1 MKSTLV
7 RRNRRQD
14 ARTGLLRAGLHRTGI
29 HTAATGFIACGLAA
43 CGASLPSGGFVTGS
57 VGEQGAHVADLAR
70 PPRQSPGTASP
81 ASDKSAADTPPKSG
95 PAPRQTAAASA
106 TVSGSASPAVAELAR
121 AHAAE
126 PRDVGKALAY
136 GRALKREGK
145 RNEALA
151 VLDTASEVEPR
162 HQSLRVEQGLLSLE
176 LGQSAK
182 AEAALKEA
190 VAGPDKD
197 WRVYS
202 GLGVATSTQGRHKEA
217 QGHFN
222 KALELSPNNP
232 SVLNNMAVSLLLDR
246 KVDQAEAMLRRAS
259 KDGTRP
265 QQVVQN
271 LALTRAIK
279 TAAAADADA
288 GETTAQ

>member
-7 RRNRRQD
+7 RRIRRQD
-14 ARTGLLRAGLHRTGI
+14 ARTVI

-57 VGEQGAHVADLAR
+57 VGEQGAHVAELAR
-70 PPRQSPGTASP
+70 APRQIPGAVAP
-81 ASDKSAADTPPKSG
+81 ASDKAPASDNPGAETQSKSG
-95 PAPRQTAAASA
+95 PAPRQAASA
-106 TVSGSASPAVAELAR
+106 NSAVAELAR

-126 PRDVGKALAY
+126 PRDAGKALAY

-145 RNEALA
+145 RKEALA
-151 VLDTASEVEPR
+151 VLDTASEAEPR

-222 KALELSPNNP
+222 KALELSPDNP

-265 QQVVQN
+265 QQVAHN

-279 TAAAADADA
+279 TAAAAEADT
-288 GETTAQ
+288 GDTTAQ